1 MTTRFS
7 HIKQHLEQKFW
18 FRLSVVFLLSLRLII
33 IPATSNSFDLGAM
46 ATIPQRLFTIGSS
59 PFIQIVKNPLVF
71 IPYLPQYALFL
82 KIEGWLA
89 RNYDPFLESA
99 LLKAPILLAELI
111 VAILILK
118 ITQNFTHDKALGR
131 LAALLWLINPTSFW
145 WGAGS
150 GHYVMWGIA
159 AMVASFYLIL
169 RGWHIWAL
177 AFLSF
182 FAALYYYPAILLPL
196 FLLFIVANTKKKRTL
211 WTDLGYFVRMSLI
224 FAIFFA
230 IQLAPLFLAENGLFR
245 SYVFKGLLWQA
256 DAGSQGG
263 KLSALDAVPIYDYS
277 WYPWPYQLITG
288 NYPTN
293 QNAPTL
299 YALTGKLN
307 FFGPLIASFYILYL
321 LWKYLVRHR
330 EEPYPFQRLVTDSF
344 LTLTLT
350 IISFGG
356 FHSSFI
362 LWLIPFSI
370 IYSMISSDYR
380 LAIVGLC
387 MGILNQYRSS
397 FYPGLWE
404 RVVALPDILK
414 VFYWRHDI
422 PNYVLDGFVKMLMLL
437 PGVALTLPHLSSG
450 QSERKDYFAPLSLSV
465 LLAVEVIVFITIETC
480 MLYSA
485 LWQGKLQPRPT
496 QLDVNVY
503 YLSSDT
509 QRIELVGDHTLRVSL
524 TRASSYSDEE
534 IVKKFV
540 FGENYRR
547 FYSFRLF
554 FLGLHEQ
561 DIQNVTIGQC
571 QPRLVGVTEIS
582 RFSAT
587 GISYDYANCFGELSP
602 DGFPV
607 PVTVVLDPNISIQKV
622 PPNIFAIA
630 TFIPRYDYLP
640 EQTRVVNL
648 SAIAGVG
655 IFVLLCVAV
664 GVLLMG

>member
-1 MTTRFS
+1 
-7 HIKQHLEQKFW
+7 
-18 FRLSVVFLLSLRLII
+18 
-33 IPATSNSFDLGAM
+33 
-46 ATIPQRLFTIGSS
+46 
-59 PFIQIVKNPLVF
+59 
-71 IPYLPQYALFL
+71 
-82 KIEGWLA
+82 
-89 RNYDPFLESA
+89 
-99 LLKAPILLAELI
+99 
-111 VAILILK
+111 
-118 ITQNFTHDKALGR
+118 
-131 LAALLWLINPTSFW
+131 
-145 WGAGS
+145 
-150 GHYVMWGIA
+150 
-159 AMVASFYLIL
+159 
-169 RGWHIWAL
+169 
-177 AFLSF
+177 
-182 FAALYYYPAILLPL
+182 
-196 FLLFIVANTKKKRTL
+196 
-211 WTDLGYFVRMSLI
+211 MSLV

-230 IQLAPLFLAENGLFR
+230 IQLAPLFFAENGLFR
-245 SYVFKGLLWQA
+245 SYVFKGLFWQT
-256 DAGSQGG
+256 DTGSQGG
-263 KLSALDAVPIYDYS
+263 KLSALEAVPIYDYS

-288 NYPTN
+288 VYPTN

-307 FFGPLIASFYILYL
+307 LVGPLLASLYVLYL
-321 LWKYLVRHR
+321 LWKYLMRHR
-330 EEPYPFQRLVTDSF
+330 DEPYTPQRLVADSF

-350 IISFGG
+350 ILSFGG

-404 RVVALPDILK
+404 RVASLPDILK
-414 VFYWRHDI
+414 VFYWRNDI

-437 PGVALTLPHLSSG
+437 PGVALTLPHLPSS
-450 QSERKDYFAPLSLSV
+450 QSEPKGYFAPLGFSV
-465 LLAVEVIVFITIETC
+465 LLAVEMIVFITIEAC

-485 LWQGKLQPRPT
+485 LWQGKLQPRPM

-503 YLSSDT
+503 YLSPDA
-509 QRIELVGDHTLRVSL
+509 QRIELMGDHTVRVSL
-524 TRASSYSDEE
+524 TRASSYGDEQ

-540 FGENYRR
+540 FGENFRR

-571 QPRLVGVTEIS
+571 QPRLVGVTEIW

-587 GISYDYANCFGELSP
+587 GISYDYANCFSELSP
-602 DGFPV
+602 EGFPV
-607 PVTVVLDPNISIQKV
+607 PVTVVLASNVSTQKV

-640 EQTRVVNL
+640 EQTRAVNL
-648 SAIAGVG
+648 SAIAGIG
-655 IFVLLCVAV
+655 ILVLLCVAV
-664 GVLLMG
+664 GVLLKG

>member
-1 MTTRFS
+1 M
-7 HIKQHLEQKFW
+7 QHLEQKFW
-18 FRLSVVFLLSLRLII
+18 FQLSVGFLLFLRLII
-33 IPATSNSFDLGAM
+33 IPVTSNSFDLGAM

-82 KIEGWLA
+82 KIESWQA
-89 RNYDPFLESA
+89 HSYDPFLESA
-99 LLKAPILLAELI
+99 LLKTPILLAELI
-111 VAILILK
+111 IAILILK
-118 ITQNFTHDKALGR
+118 ITQNFMHDRTLGR

-150 GHYVMWGIA
+150 GHYIMWGIA

-169 RGWHIWAL
+169 RERHIWAL

-196 FLLFIVANTKKKRTL
+196 FLLFAVANAKTKRTL
-211 WTDLGYFVRMSLI
+211 RADLGYFVRMSLV
-224 FAIFFA
+224 FVIFFA

-288 NYPTN
+288 VYPTN

-307 FFGPLIASFYILYL
+307 FVGPLLAGVYILYL

-330 EEPYPFQRLVTDSF
+330 DEPYTPQRLVADSF

-404 RVVALPDILK
+404 RVVTLPDILK
-414 VFYWRHDI
+414 VFYWRQEI

-437 PGVALTLPHLSSG
+437 PGIALTLPRPPSSR
-450 QSERKDYFAPLSLSV
+450 SERKSYFAPLSLSV
-465 LLAVEVIVFITIETC
+465 LLAVEVIVFITIEAC

-485 LWQGKLQPRPT
+485 LRQGKIQPRPT

-503 YLSSDT
+503 YLSPDV
-509 QRIELVGDHTLRVSL
+509 QHIELIGDHTVRVSL
-524 TRASSYSDEE
+524 TRAASYGDEQ

-540 FGENYRR
+540 FGENFRR
-547 FYSFRLF
+547 FYNFRLF

-571 QPRLVGVTEIS
+571 QPRLVGVTEIW

-587 GISYDYANCFGELSP
+587 GMSYDYANCFGELSP
-602 DGFPV
+602 EGFPV
-607 PVTVVLDPNISIQKV
+607 PVTVVLNSNISTQKV
-622 PPNIFAIA
+622 PSNIFAIA

-640 EQTRVVNL
+640 EQTRAVNL
-648 SAIAGVG
+648 ASIAGVG
-655 IFVLLCVAV
+655 MLILLCIAVCVLLI
-664 GVLLMG
+664 G